1 MRQVGPDGIHAAL
14 SPEGRH
20 GFSVSLFYCQIY
32 IDVVWKFLYNL
43 FEVMDMAQ
51 TTLNVR
57 MDSDLKKSLEKFCAD
72 VGMNTSVA
80 VNMFAKVVVK
90 SQRLPFEVA
99 VQPYTLTKAELLRRI
114 NNLENG
120 GGTIHDIIEAE

>member
-1 MRQVGPDGIHAAL
+1 MKIFIQFI
-14 SPEGRH
+14 
-20 GFSVSLFYCQIY
+20 
-32 IDVVWKFLYNL
+32 W
-43 FEVMDMAQ
+43 VMNMAQ

-120 GGTIHDIIEAE
+120 GGTIHNIIEAE